1 MTEKKIE
8 IAVIDSGIYEEGV
21 LNGRISTRVDFFAG
35 DQKKMWGRH
44 RRSSCIHGTNCAK
57 IICGICPDAYFLDLT
72 AMEPDGTTELSKLLE
87 ALDWCAQQG
96 VKLIHL
102 SLGTVNYFDIK
113 PLEERV
119 RSLLDQDVIIVA
131 AYHNRNIRTY
141 PAAFPGVFGVRQDRK
156 GILEDNQ
163 FLFQK
168 LADYGRENSIVAHWW
183 GGDGDQR
190 SNSYAAPVITGYSA
204 KVLCEN
210 QNAGIDTV
218 LEYLERNAATG
229 REYQDKIECV
239 IPKTDMR
246 NGRRSFLAENDE
258 SLEIPVIA
266 GRGCRIE
273 MQMLADEFE
282 GKGFQ
287 SLLLQEKVAVS
298 GAIPMEY
305 YGGKERPLG
314 QILHTVEVIYK
325 PDIIFLDYLS
335 EKTCS
340 DAEKSEIDMFISFDS
355 GAYTITANGLRRTA
369 GKAEEIGSIICR
381 YF

>member
-1 MTEKKIE
+1 MKEKKIK

-21 LNGRISTRVDFFAG
+21 LNGRISTRVDFFAEA
-35 DQKKMWGRH
+35 QKKTEVRH
-44 RRSSCIHGTNCAK
+44 RRSSCVHGTVCAK

-72 AMEPDGTTELSKLLE
+72 AMQPDGTTDLLKLLE

-102 SLGTVNYFDIK
+102 SLGTVHYFDKK

-119 RSLLDQDVIIVA
+119 RSLLDQNVIIVA

-141 PAAFPGVFGVRQDRK
+141 PAAFPGVFGGRQDRE

-163 FLFQK
+163 FLFQEQ
-168 LADYGRENSIVAHWW
+168 AGYGRENSIVAHWW
-183 GGDGDQR
+183 GGGGDQR
-190 SNSYAAPVITGYSA
+190 SNSYAAPVITGYAA

-210 QNAGIDTV
+210 QKAGIDTV
-218 LEYLERNAATG
+218 LEYLEKNAVTG
-229 REYQDKIECV
+229 REYQDKIDCV

-246 NGRRSFLAENDE
+246 NGRRMSQAENDE

-266 GRGCRIE
+266 GRGCRTE
-273 MQMLADEFE
+273 MRMLTDEFE

-287 SLLLQEKVAVS
+287 SLLLQEKVVDS
-298 GAIPMEY
+298 GAIPIEY
-305 YGGKERPLG
+305 YGGKDRPLG
-314 QILHTVEVIYK
+314 QILHTVDVIYK

-335 EKTCS
+335 VKTCS
-340 DAEKSEIDMFISFDS
+340 EAEKSEIDMFISHDS
-355 GAYTITANGLRRTA
+355 GSYTITAKGLQRTA
-369 GKAEEIGSIICR
+369 GKAEEIGGIICQ